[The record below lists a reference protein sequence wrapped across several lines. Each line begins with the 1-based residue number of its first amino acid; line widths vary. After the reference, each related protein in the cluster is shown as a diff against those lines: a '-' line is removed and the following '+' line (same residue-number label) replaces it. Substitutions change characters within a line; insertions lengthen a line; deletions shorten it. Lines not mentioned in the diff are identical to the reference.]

1 MSIINRFLAI
11 VTEPQFKL
19 ARDLT
24 AMAIADGKIT
34 EEEKNAISALC
45 QLEGIDK
52 AQLTEQLQEGYQNVA
67 PEIPKERKEKE
78 AYLRQLIRLIGA
90 DKHSA
95 PQEVYLLQIIAGR
108 MGLNQMEV
116 VGLFLTTATRRYF
129 DGDAGAKTLASF
141 LKNHIDPKG
150 KNERENR
157 ENLRTIYDTVAC
169 NTERLQD
176 PEADTELLRQ
186 NLIRATET
194 FMQNTILMKEFKDM
208 NLDFGKM
215 LKEEAYNI
223 FMRYK

>member
-1 MSIINRFLAI
+1 MSLITRYLSV

-24 AMAIADGKIT
+24 AMALADGNIT
-34 EEEKNAISALC
+34 EEEKEAISTLC
-45 QLEGIDK
+45 HLEGISET
-52 AQLTEQLQEGYQNVA
+52 QLMERLQGGYEDIDA
-67 PEIPKERKEKE
+67 EIPKGLREKE
-78 AYLRQLIRLIGA
+78 AYLRQLIKLIGA

-95 PQEVYLLQIIAGR
+95 PEEVYLFQIIAGR

-116 VGLFLTTATRRYF
+116 TSLFLTTATRRCF
-129 DGDAGAKTLASF
+129 EGDAGTKVLASF
-141 LKNHIDPKG
+141 LKSHIDPKG
-150 KNERENR
+150 KSENDNR
-157 ENLRTIYDTVAC
+157 QSLRTIYATVAC

-208 NLDFGKM
+208 NLDFEKM

-223 FMRYK
+223 FMKYK